1 MLDEMAAASGGNAFV
16 NLTLPSHQPGTAEQH
31 AATAG
36 ESSDGDGIGSNLKQ
50 SRWSSLLEQHNVRL
64 VGSGSELVV
73 MGHGFGTDQ
82 TVWQHCVPHVAAG
95 RRVLLFDLMGAG
107 STDPDLFSFSR
118 YTTLHAY
125 ADDLL
130 AILEEVEVEE
140 CIYVGH
146 SVSGMIGCIAAIER
160 PEIFKKIILLSA
172 SPR

>member
-1 MLDEMAAASGGNAFV
+1 MAGD
-16 NLTLPSHQPGTAEQH
+16 
-31 AATAG
+31 
-36 ESSDGDGIGSNLKQ
+36 SSDGNGIGSKQ
-50 SRWSSLLEQHNVRL
+50 GCSLLEQHNVRL